1 MKVLFV
7 SEKVIKENSIIED
20 NTDSKII
27 KITLDEIQQLEL
39 KPIIGDELYNEIESE
54 IVKKSEDSQYEI
66 PENIINALDII
77 KPFLIYGVLSQIAI
91 PLTYKATNKGFV
103 VKDDTSA
110 DTTSGT
116 DLGFIINFYRSK
128 FDAFKKRLIKDFGEC
143 SNNFMKSDLGYTTG
157 WYINTNQKV
166 RDLADRVVNKY

>member
-7 SEKVIKENSIIED
+7 SEKAIKENSIIED

-66 PENIINALDII
+66 PE
-77 KPFLIYGVLSQIAI
+77 KQ
-91 PLTYKATNKGFV
+91 
-103 VKDDTSA
+103 
-110 DTTSGT
+110 
-116 DLGFIINFYRSK
+116 
-128 FDAFKKRLIKDFGEC
+128 
-143 SNNFMKSDLGYTTG
+143 
-157 WYINTNQKV
+157 
-166 RDLADRVVNKY
+166 